1 MRSENTD
8 ERFEAIMKR
17 LLAQSSM
24 DESTVDEIADSPAI
38 WWSVQRNIAEQRSA
52 ASEAWPP
59 VGKLRRLLAFAI
71 PAAAA
76 IAVFAGIYVY
86 RPADDRL
93 GSAALVAPTVNVVS
107 IAKVNGTSETKTTAI
122 PVVSRDNKTLQVR
135 KQAKSESL
143 VAKRATNERAPK
155 RAEKNEIKTDFI
167 ALSYARDA
175 ESGQIVR
182 VKVPSSMMVTLGLV
196 STVEKPAAL
205 VDAEVIVGDDGL
217 TRAIRFIR

>member
-8 ERFEAIMKR
+8 GRFEAIMKR

-24 DESTVDEIADSPAI
+24 DESSVDEIADSPAI
-38 WWSVQRNIAEQRSA
+38 WWSVQRNIAAQRSA

-59 VGKLRRLLAFAI
+59 VGKLRRLLAFTI

-76 IAVFAGIYVY
+76 IAVAGIYVY
-86 RPADDRL
+86 RQADNRL

-143 VAKRATNERAPK
+143 VAKRATNEPAPK